1 MNCQTLSAHTQWH
14 CTPAGANAILA
25 HAPITL
31 GDDGLQASFY
41 ILEPAPGQF
50 FLTDAHASIEHA
62 ITHGAKITP
71 TRLQQIAATPGARHA
86 SISQDGEITAQGSA
100 AKLRPA
106 LWDALRL
113 SIAISNQESAW
124 QPQTRQERF
133 TQQLASALK
142 SQLPLGAVV
151 NKPKLHGIS
160 GHAIEFPLGIVLAQG
175 IRAVQ
180 PIGASEQH
188 RLDWGYIY
196 QSYGK
201 LMDLKKASAK
211 DFGNRI
217 VVIEASA
224 AQDELGRASTVLS
237 EAAPV
242 ILYSGSSPMLAA
254 QLLAA

>member
-1 MNCQTLSAHTQWH
+1 
-14 CTPAGANAILA
+14 
-25 HAPITL
+25 
-31 GDDGLQASFY
+31 
-41 ILEPAPGQF
+41 
-50 FLTDAHASIEHA
+50 
-62 ITHGAKITP
+62 
-71 TRLQQIAATPGARHA
+71 
-86 SISQDGEITAQGSA
+86 
-100 AKLRPA
+100 
-106 LWDALRL
+106 
-113 SIAISNQESAW
+113 
-124 QPQTRQERF
+124 
-133 TQQLASALK
+133 
-142 SQLPLGAVV
+142 VV

-242 ILYSGSSPMLAA
+242 ILYSGSNPILAA